1 MELEAVE
8 MLVRELWDV
17 QKGVIPDISQELIPV
32 RDALIPIC
40 VPFDTIMALQ
50 ERKLNPI
57 N

>member
-1 MELEAVE
+1 

-50 ERKLNPI
+50 ERKLNPF